1 MAIDEHL
8 RAPDAAAAADDV
20 PAPLRLDGF
29 ALAPGEDVIDTLRV
43 SDVDRFVLTNQRI
56 IYAGGADD
64 RRRWAFALLPEIT
77 AVEVARSPRERAALV
92 WGVLGLIASVGIW
105 QVATNATVGI
115 VGGIAM
121 AALGLLLL
129 GDYYLR
135 TPPSTLTF
143 RAGGKDVGGPLTREA
158 ETGARA
164 FADQLM
170 HVRSELAAARAAAQ
184 ARRPR
189 FPSA

>member
-1 MAIDEHL
+1 MAVDEHL
-8 RAPDAAAAADDV
+8 RAPDAAADTDDV

-43 SDVDRFVLTNQRI
+43 SDIDRFVLTNQRI

-129 GDYYLR
+129 GEFYLR